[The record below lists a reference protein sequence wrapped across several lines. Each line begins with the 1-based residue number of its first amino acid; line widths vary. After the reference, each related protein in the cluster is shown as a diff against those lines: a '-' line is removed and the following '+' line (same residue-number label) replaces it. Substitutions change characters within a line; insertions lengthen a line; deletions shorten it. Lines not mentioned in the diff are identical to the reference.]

1 MKTSG
6 LTSAA
11 HHYNCENNRTAKRS
25 SALFRITTGAVLLFL
40 TLLTAQAAHA
50 QIYVDRDASG
60 ANDGTSWSDAYTD
73 FQDAINA
80 ASGSDEIW
88 IAEGVYVPGNS
99 RSDSFVI
106 DDSKNGLKIYGGFE
120 GNESNRTDRNPS
132 EHPTVLSGDVDG
144 NDNTNANG
152 FIISGNQLN
161 GNNSYHVID
170 LDGRDS
176 GFTRDT
182 VLDGLIITGGQPG
195 DGDGNDDRIDFGGGI
210 LCDGSSDGVCNPT
223 LSNLILSGNVAVMG
237 SGGRRSGGGGLYAG
251 GRGGE
256 SSPLIVNTVFIGN
269 ESELGGAIKAEGK
282 SSPEIVNV
290 TFVNNKAT
298 LGGGAYYAE
307 ANNVTASPEIT
318 NSVLWD
324 NRGLQQGGDQI
335 DLFSFN
341 GSLTLTVSNSLLE
354 GGLNAIDT
362 SSNASVN
369 DGGNNLSS
377 NPDFVNASVPFG
389 DDGVPATTDDGL
401 RAFNLSPAIN
411 AGDNNVVPGGISTDI
426 RGTSRIQNGTVDLGA
441 YEGGVALTDFDLVI
455 SPDRQTQE
463 SGENATFTITVNNN
477 GPDDAA
483 SGASVDL
490 STSGL
495 SGLTQTEISG
505 GSFSGTEWSLPAL
518 DAGES
523 ATLMLNAVYDG
534 TDPATLD
541 ATVNSPQSG
550 DPEAGNNSYSAQVS
564 DPPYGPERALT
575 FDGNTDALNAGP
587 DIRLDDRSFSI
598 SFWAKRSESG
608 NHDFVVGQ
616 GTESQTNQSLHIGF
630 EDSDHFTF
638 DFYGNDLTT
647 TETYTDD
654 SWSHW
659 AVTYDANT
667 RRRHIYRNGRRV
679 TSGQAPENYLG
690 SGDFLIGKVAF
701 ENARH
706 FNGEIDQLR
715 VWNKA
720 LSETE
725 IKARLNRTIN
735 PGDTAFD
742 ELISS
747 FRFDAGTGSTAYD
760 YAGSNSAT
768 FIGNP
773 EWSSFSGANIGQES
787 AVATS
792 SVDATVGPAGA
803 SLSVDAFETFP
814 IYRYG
819 KSDGPLRTD
828 ADAGESLTGSR
839 ANIVWGIYD
848 PNSLARGTMTID
860 YSNVQGLDSS
870 ATLLR
875 RERPGEFWTSAW
887 TWDHDSEN
895 KQFTGDFEIGEF
907 AIGTPPVYYVN
918 AQNGDDSNNGRS
930 WEQAFAS
937 LDKALSVARKRSEIW
952 IAQGIYRPSGDSFMI
967 DGQTQAGIK
976 IYGGFDG
983 GESSIEERDPESNLT
998 ILSGDIGEDDTVNS
1012 DGITEKAAHIQGE
1025 NSTHVLHLDGGDT
1038 SITPETIIDGLT
1050 VTAGQASEAFN
1061 PGNLGGG
1068 IYCEAV
1074 NGGICSPTLSNIS
1087 IVGNH
1092 ADLDGG
1098 GLHADGKFGG
1108 ISNPVIVNA
1117 IFSGNHANRNGGA
1130 FQSDGEQGESNS
1142 VVVNTFFSENTADA
1156 GGALTVRGDG
1166 GAASVKVSNAVFADN
1181 APEHVYYVKNDNGTQ
1196 AHFSSSTFT
1205 GAERAFRNTNLDENQ
1220 IRITNSI
1227 FWDNEGDIANVDA
1240 PLDIRYSIVEEASYA
1255 EGGSNGGVGNINTD
1269 PLFVN
1274 ADNPEG
1280 NDGLSGSDDDGLRVF
1295 QVSPAVNAG
1304 NIDDLPED
1312 IADIDG
1318 DGDTTEKLPLDIT
1331 GSERIQN
1338 GSLSMGA
1345 YAGTATAP
1353 VISGFSPAA
1362 ARPNDLIRITG
1373 ENFPDA
1379 PEVSIGGIT
1388 AAIQSSTSSEIIA
1401 NIPDGST
1408 GGAVKVGF
1416 VSADEELYVYQP
1428 PYGSEQALRFD
1439 GTEDWLRAD
1448 AVSDAVAAGNSFSMS
1463 AWVRPGSDGLE
1474 KQTVMGFYSGD
1485 GANLN
1490 IITYRKSAEAFYY
1503 FDDDNGETLA
1513 DFTSAPDEWHHVAA
1527 TISDNGDGHL
1537 YVNGR
1542 EAASFTTTVRPEEN
1556 GRFAIAMDWDDD
1568 TKSDFWDGEIDQLSI
1583 WNTDLSQT
1591 EVRARMHQTL
1601 DPDAVVFDDLIASY
1615 RFDAG
1620 EGSLAYDYA
1629 GSFSASFEGD
1639 PQWTGFSGALLG
1651 QEQATASDGS
1661 DASVGDDNASLSA
1674 TSVSTGDAFQLYRY
1688 GNLNQTAVQPDAQGE
1703 DAGNLPAG
1711 YSQRSNLVWAV
1722 AVTEDT
1728 NPDATLRIDY
1738 SAISDA
1744 GQLSGVLSLIRRE
1757 RPGMPW
1763 ELVNSWTKDPD
1774 AKTYTYTGAI
1784 ESGEYALAQILE
1796 ADLALNLS
1804 ADVKQLETGGSAV
1817 FTASVTNN
1825 GPENV
1830 DAAVVN
1836 FTPGDGL
1843 GTLNEVTSTTGNL
1856 SGNEWSIGSLAAGSS
1871 ASIELS
1877 GNYEGPQPG
1886 VLEATISDDGT
1897 VDDTPENNGA
1907 SARVIGFPYGSGA
1920 ALAFDGNGDALQAT
1934 IEQNPG
1940 PFTAEAWVRVTDV
1953 NAGVQGII
1961 NRDFRNDDREARS
1974 WKLGLDS
1981 DGRTLI
1987 LDVFTD
1993 DTNYESAVSSKLL
2006 VEGQWHHVAGVFDG
2020 TNLIVYVDGIQ
2031 TGEQPLGASTWQETD
2046 AHLRIGTDAC
2056 CIDDRDFKGDVD
2068 QVRIWNTAL
2077 SASEIRKRMHR
2088 TIAPTETA
2096 FNELIASYRFDSGT
2110 STTAYDYV
2118 GTSDASFEG
2127 DPQWVSVSGAP
2138 VGQQGVAAAVD
2149 GNAEIGPENG
2159 TLSISEVGGQPV
2171 RAYLYGEPD
2180 DELINDGERGDSYSA
2195 ALDGRILRR
2204 SNLVWGIGSGHSES
2218 TDAAIQL
2225 DYSLVNAIEDLPEQ
2239 PELLYRSGPDQ
2250 PWSLAEGWT
2259 REPAQQRFS
2268 FSGSLPEGE
2277 LALAQLPET
2286 DAEITGP
2293 TPGWRML
2300 GAPGPAARYN
2310 DVLDGLWT
2318 QGFPGATND
2327 PDADPNVFFYDEA
2340 TRSWAPPQHATNLL
2354 GSNQDEGNA
2363 TAGAGILMYVYGEEW
2378 PQPLQY
2384 TGLQNDGEVSLNLAN
2399 TPQTPDDGAQGW
2411 HLVSNPYPFA
2421 IDWMKVV
2428 NDGLDKVSPVMFLY
2442 DANTMEGE
2450 GGYRVHYGFNIPS
2463 LPGSVRYSGIIPAF
2477 QGFWARTEQMD
2488 GTEGTLT
2495 FKPSHAA
2502 DEGDEAADLFA
2513 GEPGNTGASSNAI
2526 KEHIVLSL
2534 AAETSPK
2541 QAVSVLRI
2549 AEREAFQTKSY
2560 AAPAPLN
2567 SGGLQLSLVDS
2578 SSAHH
2583 ASLIEQYMEPGETYT
2598 FGLQASG
2605 PAGEYKI
2612 EAPSIEEFPAD
2623 ARIWLT
2629 DQHTGERQE
2638 LTESDSYVF
2647 TLSPEESDRGASENE
2662 ESGKTASAKK
2672 TAKTDTRSIV
2682 SENRAVSRPEQ
2693 ARALPLPVPPGGIG
2707 GADGASKEDRRPEVR
2722 FLLEVEYGI
2731 STAGEPPQ
2739 ADLPREFTLRQNY
2752 PNPFNPVTTISYDL
2766 PEAVQ
2771 VRLEVF
2777 NMLGQRVATLIN
2789 ERQPAGEYQHSFDAS
2804 ALSSGTYLYRL
2815 RAGEYTESRKMMLVK

>member
-1 MKTSG
+1 M
-6 LTSAA
+6 
-11 HHYNCENNRTAKRS
+11 
-25 SALFRITTGAVLLFL
+25 
-40 TLLTAQAAHA
+40 LLTAQAAHA

-60 ANDGTSWSDAYTD
+60 ANNGTSWANAYTD

-106 DDSKNGLKIYGGFE
+106 DDSKNGIQIYGGFG
-120 GNESNRTDRNPS
+120 GNESSRADRNPS
-132 EHPTVLSGDVDG
+132 DHPTVLSGDVDG
-144 NDNTNANG
+144 NDNTNATG

-170 LDGRDS
+170 LDGRDG

-182 VLDGLIITGGQPG
+182 VIDGLIITGGQPG

-210 LCDGSSDGVCNPT
+210 LCDGSSGGRCNPT
-223 LSNLILSGNVAVMG
+223 LSRLILAGNVAVMG

-256 SSPLIVNTVFIGN
+256 SSPLIVNSVFIGN

-282 SSPEIVNV
+282 SSSDIVNV

-307 ANNVTASPEIT
+307 ASSVTATPEIT
-318 NSVLWD
+318 NSILWN

-335 DLFSFN
+335 DLFSFS
-341 GSLTLTVSNSLLE
+341 GSLILTVSNSLLE

-362 SSNASVN
+362 SFNASVN
-369 DGGNNLSS
+369 DGGNNLDS

-389 DDGVPATTDDGL
+389 DDEVPATVDDGL
-401 RAFNLSPAIN
+401 RVFNISPAIN
-411 AGDNNVVPGGISTDI
+411 AGDNNAVPAGLSTDI

-455 SPDRQTQE
+455 SPGRQTQE
-463 SGENATFTITVNNN
+463 PGENVAFTLTVNNN

-495 SGLTQTEISG
+495 SGLMQTGISG
-505 GSFSGTEWSLPAL
+505 GSFSGTNWSLPAL
-518 DAGES
+518 ASGQS
-523 ATLMLNAVYDG
+523 ATLMLEAAYDG
-534 TDPATLD
+534 NNSATLD
-541 ATVNSPQSG
+541 ATVSTSQTG
-550 DPEAGNNSYSAQVS
+550 DPESGNNSFTAQVS
-564 DPPYGPERALT
+564 DPTYGPERALT

-630 EDSDHFTF
+630 EDSDQFTF

-659 AVTYDANT
+659 AVTYDADT
-667 RRRHIYRNGRRV
+667 RRRYIYRNGRRV

-701 ENARH
+701 ENGRH

-735 PGDTAFD
+735 PGDAAFD

-747 FRFDAGTGSTAYD
+747 FRFDAGSGSTAYD
-760 YAGSNSAT
+760 YAGSNSAA
-768 FIGNP
+768 FIANP

-787 AVATS
+787 ALATS

-819 KSDGPLRTD
+819 KSDGPLRTN

-860 YSNVQGLDSS
+860 YSNVQGLGSS

-875 RERPGEFWTSAW
+875 RDRPGEFWTSAW

-907 AIGTPPVYYVN
+907 TIGTPPVYYVH

-937 LDKALSVARKRSEIW
+937 LDKALNVARKRSEIW
-952 IAQGIYRPSGDSFMI
+952 IALGIYRPSGDSFKI

-983 GESSIEERDPESNLT
+983 GETSIDERDPQSNLT

-1012 DGITEKAAHIQGE
+1012 DGITEYAADIQGE
-1025 NSTHVLHLDGGDT
+1025 NSTHVLHLDGGET

-1050 VTAGQASEAFN
+1050 VTAGQANEAFI
-1061 PGNLGGG
+1061 PGNVGGG

-1108 ISNPVIVNA
+1108 ISNPVIVNV
-1117 IFSGNHANRNGGA
+1117 IFSGNHANNNAGA

-1142 VVVNTFFSENTADA
+1142 VIVNAFFSENTATA

-1166 GAASVKVSNAVFADN
+1166 GAATVNVSNAVFADN
-1181 APEHVYYVKNDNGTQ
+1181 VPEHVYYVDNDNGTQ

-1205 GAERAFRNTNLDENQ
+1205 GAERAFRITNLDQNQ
-1220 IRITNSI
+1220 IRVTNSI
-1227 FWDNEGDIANVDA
+1227 FWGNEGDIANVDA
-1240 PLDIRYSIVEEASYA
+1240 ALQIRYSIVEEASYA
-1255 EGGSNGGVGNINTD
+1255 EGGSNGGVGNLNAN

-1274 ADNPEG
+1274 AENPEG
-1280 NDGLSGSDDDGLRVF
+1280 TDGLPGSDDDGLRVF

-1304 NIDDLPED
+1304 NIDDLPDD

-1318 DGDTTEKLPLDIT
+1318 DGVTTENLPLDIT
-1331 GSERIQN
+1331 GSDRAEN
-1338 GSLSMGA
+1338 GNLNMGA

-1353 VISGFSPAA
+1353 VISGFAPAA
-1362 ARPNDLIRITG
+1362 ARPNDPIRITG

-1379 PEVSIGGIT
+1379 PEVSIGGAN
-1388 AAIQSSTSSEIIA
+1388 AAIVSSTSSQIVAIVPE
-1401 NIPDGST
+1401 GST
-1408 GGAVKVGF
+1408 GGAVTVGF
-1416 VSADEELYVYQP
+1416 VSAAEELHIYQP
-1428 PYGSEQALRFD
+1428 PYGSDQAVLFD
-1439 GTEDWLRAD
+1439 GSEDWLRAD
-1448 AVSDAVAAGNSFSMS
+1448 AVSDAVAARNSFSMS

-1474 KQTVMGFYSGD
+1474 KQTVMGFYSD
-1485 GANLN
+1485 NGANLN
-1490 IITYRKSAEAFYY
+1490 IITYRRSAQAFYY

-1527 TISDNGDGHL
+1527 TVSDDGDGRL

-1542 EAASFTTTVRPEEN
+1542 EAASFTTTVHPEEN

-1568 TKSDFWDGEIDQLSI
+1568 SKSDFWDGEIDQLKI
-1583 WNTDLSQT
+1583 WNTDLSQA
-1591 EVRARMHQTL
+1591 EVRARMHQTI
-1601 DPDAVVFDDLIASY
+1601 DPDDDAYDDLLASY

-1651 QEQATASDGS
+1651 QEQATASDGIN
-1661 DASVGDDNASLSA
+1661 ASVGADNARLSA

-1688 GNLNQTAVQPDAQGE
+1688 GNLNQTPVQPDAQGE

-1722 AVTEDT
+1722 AITEDT

-1744 GQLSGVLSLIRRE
+1744 GQLSGLLSLIRRE

-1784 ESGEYALAQILE
+1784 ETGEYAMAQILE
-1796 ADLALNLS
+1796 ADLALDLS
-1804 ADVKQLETGGSAV
+1804 ADVKQLETGDSAV

-1830 DAAVVN
+1830 DAAVVS
-1836 FTPGDGL
+1836 FMPGDGL
-1843 GTLNEVTSTTGNL
+1843 GALNEVTVSTGSL
-1856 SGNEWSIGSLAAGSS
+1856 SGNEWSIGSLAAGTT

-1877 GNYEGPQPG
+1877 SVYEGPQPG
-1886 VLEATISDDGT
+1886 VLEATISDNGT
-1897 VDDTPENNGA
+1897 VDATPENNTA

-1920 ALAFDGNGDALQAT
+1920 ALAFDGSGDALQAT
-1934 IEQNPG
+1934 IEQDPG
-1940 PFTAEAWVRVTDV
+1940 LFTAEAWIKVADV

-1961 NRDFRNDDREARS
+1961 NRDFRDDGREARS

-1981 DGRTLI
+1981 DGRTLVF
-1987 LDVFTD
+1987 DVFTD
-1993 DTNYESAVSSKLL
+1993 DTNYESAVSTKLL

-2020 TNLIVYVDGIQ
+2020 TNLIVYVDGTQ
-2031 TGEQPLGASTWQETD
+2031 TGEQPLGASSWHETD
-2046 AHLRIGTDAC
+2046 AELRIGTDAC
-2056 CIDDRDFKGDVD
+2056 CISDRDFKGDID
-2068 QVRIWNTAL
+2068 QVRVWNTAL
-2077 SASEIRKRMHR
+2077 SASEIRKRMHQ
-2088 TIAPTETA
+2088 TIAPDQTA
-2096 FNELIASYRFDSGT
+2096 FDDLIASYRFDVGT
-2110 STTAYDYV
+2110 GTTAYDYA
-2118 GTSDASFEG
+2118 GNADASFEG

-2138 VGQQGVAAAVD
+2138 VGQQGVAAAVA
-2149 GNAEIGPENG
+2149 GNAGIGPVNG
-2159 TLSISEVGGQPV
+2159 TLSISGVGGQPV
-2171 RAYLYGEPD
+2171 RAYLYGEPA
-2180 DELINDGERGDSYSA
+2180 DELINAGESGDSYNA
-2195 ALDGRILRR
+2195 ALDGRIIRR
-2204 SNLVWGIGSGHSES
+2204 SNLVWGLGSGHSEGVS
-2218 TDAAIQL
+2218 ADLQL
-2225 DYSLVNAIEDLPEQ
+2225 DFSYVNAIENLPEQ
-2239 PELLYRSGPDQ
+2239 PELLYRSRPGQ

-2259 REPAQQRFS
+2259 RKPAQQRFI

-2277 LALAQLPET
+2277 FTLAQLPET

-2293 TPGWRML
+2293 TPGWRMI

-2318 QGFPGATND
+2318 QGFPGAAND
-2327 PDADPNVFFYDEA
+2327 PDADPNVFYYDEA
-2340 TRSWAPPQHATNLL
+2340 SRSWIPPQQATNLL
-2354 GSNQDEGNA
+2354 GSNQDGGPSS
-2363 TAGAGILMYVYGEEW
+2363 TGAGILMYVYGDEW

-2384 TGLQNDGEVSLNLAN
+2384 TGLQTDGEVPLNLAN

-2411 HLVSNPYPFA
+2411 HLVSNPYPYA

-2428 NDGLDKVSPVMFLY
+2428 NDGLDKVSPVIFLY

-2463 LPGSVRYSGIIPAF
+2463 LPGSVRYSGIIPPF
-2477 QGFWARTEQMD
+2477 QAFWARTEQMD
-2488 GTEGTLT
+2488 GTAGTLT
-2495 FKPSHAA
+2495 FKPAHAA
-2502 DEGDEAADLFA
+2502 DEGDDAADLFA
-2513 GEPGNTGASSNAI
+2513 DEPENTQQTSNDVQ
-2526 KEHIVLSL
+2526 EHIVLSL
-2534 AAETSPK
+2534 SEATSPG

-2549 AEREAFQTKSY
+2549 EEREAFQTKSY
-2560 AAPAPLN
+2560 GAPAPLN
-2567 SGGLQLSLVDS
+2567 SGGLQFSLVDRNS
-2578 SSAHH
+2578 GHH
-2583 ASLIEQYMEPGETYT
+2583 ASLIEQYMESGETYT
-2598 FGLQASG
+2598 FGLKASG
-2605 PAGEYKI
+2605 PDGEYI
-2612 EAPSIEEFPAD
+2612 LEAPSLEEFPPD
-2623 ARIWLT
+2623 ARLWLT
-2629 DQHTGERQE
+2629 DQHTGKRHE
-2638 LTESDSYVF
+2638 LTDSAPYAF
-2647 TLSPEESDRGASENE
+2647 TLSMQESERGASD
-2662 ESGKTASAKK
+2662 KTASVKAAKAQK
-2672 TAKTDTRSIV
+2672 AAETDTRRIH
-2682 SENRAVSRPEQ
+2682 SEERAASRPGQ
-2693 ARALPLPVPPGGIG
+2693 ARELPLPQPPGGIG
-2707 GADGASKEDRRPEVR
+2707 DADVASKENRQPDAR

-2731 STAGEPPQ
+2731 STAGEPTEP
-2739 ADLPREFTLRQNY
+2739 DLPGQFTLQQNY
-2752 PNPFNPVTTISYDL
+2752 PNPFNPSTIISYDL

-2789 ERQPAGEYQHSFDAS
+2789 ERKPAGAYQHSFDAS

-2815 RAGEYTESRKMMLVK
+2815 RAGEYTETRKMMLLK